1 MSPFFDYIIF
11 MYEITIKKRTLKS
24 IQKMPEPIQRKMANL
39 VEDLRDKGLVKIGR
53 IIASSLR
60 INIIAIYP
68 IVGSLAGIAN
78 VIPS

>member
-1 MSPFFDYIIF
+1 
-11 MYEITIKKRTLKS
+11 MYEITIKKRTLKN
-24 IQKMPEPIQRKMANL
+24 IQKMPEPIQREMANL